1 MLLRSE
7 SKMII
12 KPTNNHKSIII
23 DQVLLDINYIIVY
36 INRYF
41 VNIIKWFSYTKK
53 SLTLKF

>member
-23 DQVLLDINYIIVY
+23 DQVLLDINYIIGY
-36 INRYF
+36 INRRGATRDK
-41 VNIIKWFSYTKK
+41 N
-53 SLTLKF
+53 LAA

>member
-41 VNIIKWFSYTKK
+41 VNIIKWFRVEKMVQ
-53 SLTLKF
+53 LH